1 MNDATPDCICQPA
14 FPGQREPYY
23 QKRSA
28 WLHTNIVAF
37 CPHAAV
43 ASCRQVCERRDGP
56 DKMTSVLERA
66 RVIAS
71 ESVKRLY
78 HSCIDLI
85 IVRRGGA
92 EHEGDSVVVAG
103 CSYSRL

>member
-66 RVIAS
+66 RAIAS
-71 ESVKRLY
+71 ESVKEALPFVYR
-78 HSCIDLI
+78 SNNCSA
-85 IVRRGGA
+85 RRGRA
-92 EHEGDSVVVAG
+92 
-103 CSYSRL
+103 